1 VPNEPLRS
9 QTAFLLKGGLRNQTG
24 TLLLYPDRLSHVA
37 SNALAGTA
45 VGGALGSMIATGMAK
60 KRAAQKEEAGAK
72 GVTTMAFDQITEIRR
87 AKQGLNKNILEVGTA
102 DGTVL
107 KFAVKFDQW
116 KPDLVAALG
125 AAGRQV
131 HDAGDVVTVS

>member
-1 VPNEPLRS
+1 VPDEPLRT

-45 VGGALGSMIATGMAK
+45 VGGALGGMIASGAAK
-60 KRAAQKEEAGAK
+60 KRAAKKEEEGAK
-72 GVTTMAFDQITEIRR
+72 GVTTLAFDQITEIHR
-87 AKQGLNKNILEVGTA
+87 AKQGLNKNLLEVATA
-102 DGTVL
+102 DGSAY

-116 KPDLVAALG
+116 KPDLMAAFG